1 MSLAQSY
8 VLKSSK
14 RLKALAVLLEEQDY
28 SDVVRE
34 AQEIVELAL
43 KGILRQMGIEPPK
56 QHDVGDLLRQYA
68 SRLPKDL
75 QSMVDGV
82 ARDSKWLR
90 KERELTFYGDT
101 DFVPTEEYTL
111 EDATRAQEA
120 AARAV
125 EMAQKVIPQP

>member
-1 MSLAQSY
+1 MN
-8 VLKSSK
+8 
-14 RLKALAVLLEEQDY
+14 EEDF

-68 SRLPKDL
+68 SRLPVAL
-75 QSMVDGV
+75 QDMVDGV
-82 ARDSKWLR
+82 ASDSKWLR
-90 KERELTFYGDT
+90 KERELTFHGDT

-111 EDATRAQEA
+111 EDATKAQA
-120 AARAV
+120 AAGRAV
-125 EMAQKVIPQP
+125 EMARRLIPGPA